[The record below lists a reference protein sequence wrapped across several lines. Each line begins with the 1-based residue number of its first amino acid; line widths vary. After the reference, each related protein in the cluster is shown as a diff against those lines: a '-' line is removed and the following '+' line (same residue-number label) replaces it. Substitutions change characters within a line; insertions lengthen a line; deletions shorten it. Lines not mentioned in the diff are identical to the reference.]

1 MPAMLVV
8 SDLRA
13 SIEFYTGV
21 VGLELV
27 DRTASASA
35 LQQQQVH
42 DEDELCDGDTSIG
55 EPSALLHERV
65 GAGPTRSELQRLDWA
80 VMTGASGVE
89 VGSIQAATLRHA
101 DGTWLRLL
109 QLGSAYNARGDHQAS
124 VREQASSAEQR
135 TSNTAGAMD
144 AAAGAADLGAAAVL
158 ASESAAQL
166 ALAAVSACEAVLEA
180 ATEASAESEGGPL
193 AMVTINYA
201 AAAQQ
206 AAALCAEA
214 ATAAELAALNASN
227 AATMSTNYS
236 AETRSWQA
244 TETTRPSTPSEGG
257 AGIALCFFVSEPE
270 LDDLVSRLAELQN
283 TPWEEAVPYSIV
295 KGSGEEPVES

>member
-13 SIEFYTGV
+13 SIEFYTTV

-35 LQQQQVH
+35 LQLQQVH
-42 DEDELCDGDTSIG
+42 DEDELSDGDTSTG
-55 EPSALLHERV
+55 TGLLHERM

-80 VMTGASGVE
+80 VMTGASSVE

-109 QLGSAYNARGDHQAS
+109 QLGSAYNARGDRQAS
-124 VREQASSAEQR
+124 VREQAGFAEQR

-144 AAAGAADLGAAAVL
+144 AAAGAADLGAAAVV
-158 ASESAAQL
+158 ASENAAQL

-180 ATEASAESEGGPL
+180 ANEASAESEGSPL

-227 AATMSTNYS
+227 AATVSTNYS

-244 TETTRPSTPSEGG
+244 TETARPSTPREGG

-270 LDDLVSRLAELQN
+270 LDDLVNRLAELRD
-283 TPWEEAVPYSIV
+283 TPWEESVPYSVV
-295 KGSGEEPVES
+295 KGSGEEPVDS